1 MSTNVSTIVN
11 SSTRVLTRMY
21 NFQGHEVRAVITR
34 DDETLFCLSD
44 VCECCELTNP
54 AHMAKAIRERFACE
68 DKVMCTN
75 YVDIKNG
82 AMNYM
87 DIKNGSTNFVH
98 PLEEADDKGGCNT
111 TPLAPE
117 GSALTADLSKEQE
130 STQSPFL
137 TAHLDALAKDL
148 IYTSKAQQQSAFY
161 ACDEVNQEPGEFIKA
176 YSVETAKGFRNLL
189 FITEPQLYF
198 VMFRGR
204 SDMAKAFSMWVCNEV
219 LPSIRKHGYYH
230 TSYHNL
236 VALPELPQRNASGH
250 YDTSYP
256 QVLRQVQEY
265 YQMDSH
271 SLELMQWVVDRAIA
285 QGYAR
290 AKTNERELAKEVQD
304 LKEKLATASS
314 ETLGL
319 AKAEREEW
327 EGKYNEAWKL
337 LDETQDE
344 LAKMKKHITLY
355 KSVVRSLLEACS
367 NAQTKELVEALIDC
381 IF

>member
-1 MSTNVSTIVN
+1 MSTNVSTVVN

-21 NFQGHEVRAVITR
+21 NFQGHDVRAVITR

-44 VCECCELTNP
+44 VCECCDLQKRNQV
-54 AHMAKAIRERFACE
+54 ANMIRERFDPQQTALE
-68 DKVMCTN
+68 SD
-75 YVDIKNG
+75 
-82 AMNYM
+82 
-87 DIKNGSTNFVH
+87 ST
-98 PLEEADDKGGCNT
+98 KGGRNT

-117 GSALTADLSKEQE
+117 DSALTADLSKEQE
-130 STQSPFL
+130 SAQSPFL

-148 IYTSKAQQQSAFY
+148 IYSSKAQQQSAFY
-161 ACDEVNQEPGEFIKA
+161 ACDDIQQDPHELIKM
-176 YSVETAKGFRNLL
+176 YTVETPGGVQKML

-230 TSYHNL
+230 ASYHNL

-304 LKEKLATASS
+304 LKEQLATASS

-327 EGKYNEAWKL
+327 EGKYNEAWRL

>member
-1 MSTNVSTIVN
+1 MSTNALTLVN
-11 SSTRVLTRMY
+11 ESALMLTSMY

-34 DDETLFCLSD
+34 DDVTLFCLND
-44 VCECCELTNP
+44 VCECCEFRDISNMSRQLRSRFDKPNQGVVNYTYP
-54 AHMAKAIRERFACE
+54 LAKADTEG
-68 DKVMCTN
+68 DVN
-75 YVDIKNG
+75 Y
-82 AMNYM
+82 
-87 DIKNGSTNFVH
+87 
-98 PLEEADDKGGCNT
+98 T
-111 TPLAPE
+111 TPE
-117 GSALTADLSKEQE
+117 SKEQE

-161 ACDEVNQEPGEFIKA
+161 ACDDIQQDANDPIKA
-176 YSVETAKGFRNLL
+176 YTVETPGGVQKML

>member
-1 MSTNVSTIVN
+1 MSTNVSTVVN

-21 NFQGHEVRAVITR
+21 NFQGHDVRAVITR
-34 DDETLFCLSD
+34 DDETLFCLND
-44 VCECCELTNP
+44 VCECCELTQP
-54 AHMAKAIRERFACE
+54 SHMAKAIRERFACG
-68 DKVMCTN
+68 DKVM
-75 YVDIKNG
+75 
-82 AMNYM
+82 
-87 DIKNGSTNFVH
+87 STNFVDIKITSTNFV
-98 PLEEADDKGGCNT
+98 PPFSSED
-111 TPLAPE
+111 
-117 GSALTADLSKEQE
+117 SKEQQ
-130 STQSPFL
+130 SSSSPFL
-137 TAHLDALAKDL
+137 SAHLDALANDL
-148 IYTSKAQQQSAFY
+148 IYSSRAQQQSAFY

-236 VALPELPQRNASGH
+236 AALPELPQRNASGH

-290 AKTNERELAKEVQD
+290 AKTNERELVEEVQD
-304 LKEKLATASS
+304 LKEQLATAANDS
-314 ETLGL
+314 LGL
-319 AKAEREEW
+319 SKAEREEW

>member
-1 MSTNVSTIVN
+1 MSTNVSTVVN

-82 AMNYM
+82 STEYM
-87 DIKNGSTNFVH
+87 GIKNGSTNFVH
-98 PLEEADDKGGCNT
+98 PSEEADDKGGCNT
-111 TPLAPE
+111 TPL
-117 GSALTADLSKEQE
+117 DSKEQE
-130 STQSPFL
+130 SAQSPFL

-148 IYTSKAQQQSAFY
+148 IYSSRAQQQSAFY
-161 ACDEVNQEPGEFIKA
+161 ACDEVNQKPGEFIKA
-176 YSVETAKGFRNLL
+176 YSVETAKGFQALL

-304 LKEKLATASS
+304 LKEQLATASS

-337 LDETQDE
+337 LDETQEE

>member
-1 MSTNVSTIVN
+1 MSTNVSTVVN

-54 AHMAKAIRERFACE
+54 ANMAKAIRERFAGDE
-68 DKVMCTN
+68 SVMSM
-75 YVDIKNG
+75 KS
-82 AMNYM
+82 M
-87 DIKNGSTNFVH
+87 DIKNGSMNYIDLKNGSMNFIH
-98 PLEEADDKGGCNT
+98 PSEEADT
-111 TPLAPE
+111 E
-117 GSALTADLSKEQE
+117 GDRKTDTLVEAAESKEQE
-130 STQSPFL
+130 SAQSPFL

-148 IYTSKAQQQSAFY
+148 IYSSKAQQQSAFY
-161 ACDEVNQEPGEFIKA
+161 ACDEVNQKKGEFIKA
-176 YSVETAKGFRNLL
+176 YSVETAKGFQALL

-271 SLELMQWVVDRAIA
+271 CLELMQWVVDRAIA

-304 LKEKLATASS
+304 LKEQLATASS

-337 LDETQDE
+337 LDETQEE

>member
-1 MSTNVSTIVN
+1 MSTNVSTVVN

-44 VCECCELTNP
+44 VCECCDIQKGSHASSALRNRFSVEP
-54 AHMAKAIRERFACE
+54 MA
-68 DKVMCTN
+68 
-75 YVDIKNG
+75 
-82 AMNYM
+82 
-87 DIKNGSTNFVH
+87 
-98 PLEEADDKGGCNT
+98 LESAS
-111 TPLAPE
+111 PE
-117 GSALTADLSKEQE
+117 GSPKAATLVEAADSKEQE

-161 ACDEVNQEPGEFIKA
+161 ACDDIQQDANDPIKA
-176 YSVETAKGFRNLL
+176 YTVETPGGVQKML

-236 VALPELPQRNASGH
+236 VALPELPQRNAAGH

-304 LKEKLATASS
+304 LKEQLATASS

-337 LDETQDE
+337 LDETQEE

>member
-1 MSTNVSTIVN
+1 MSTNVSTVVN

-34 DDETLFCLSD
+34 DDETLFCLND
-44 VCECCELTNP
+44 VFACCELSNIGNIT
-54 AHMAKAIRERFACE
+54 KQIRERFNQGDMKYITPL
-68 DKVMCTN
+68 DK
-75 YVDIKNG
+75 G
-82 AMNYM
+82 GMNY
-87 DIKNGSTNFVH
+87 IT
-98 PLEEADDKGGCNT
+98 PLEEADTEVVRKTDT
-111 TPLAPE
+111 LAE
-117 GSALTADLSKEQE
+117 AAESKEQQ
-130 STQSPFL
+130 SSSSPFL
-137 TAHLDALAKDL
+137 SAHLDALANDL
-148 IYTSKAQQQSAFY
+148 IYSSRAQQQSAFY
-161 ACDEVNQEPGEFIKA
+161 ACDDIQQDANDPIKA
-176 YSVETAKGFRNLL
+176 YTVETPGGVQKML

-304 LKEKLATASS
+304 LKEQLATASS

-337 LDETQDE
+337 LDETQEE

>member
-1 MSTNVSTIVN
+1 MSTNVSTVVN

-21 NFQGHEVRAVITR
+21 NFQGHDVRAVITR
-34 DDETLFCLSD
+34 DDETLFCLND
-44 VCECCELTNP
+44 VCECCELKQP
-54 AHMAKAIRERFACE
+54 SHMAKSVRELFEERVHELRAPL
-68 DKVMCTN
+68 DKG
-75 YVDIKNG
+75 D
-82 AMNYM
+82 MNY
-87 DIKNGSTNFVH
+87 I
-98 PLEEADDKGGCNT
+98 
-111 TPLAPE
+111 TPLASEDLQGDVNYVSPE
-117 GSALTADLSKEQE
+117 SKEQQ
-130 STQSPFL
+130 SSSSPFL
-137 TAHLDALAKDL
+137 SAHLDALANDL
-148 IYTSKAQQQSAFY
+148 IYSSRAQQQSSFY
-161 ACDEVNQEPGEFIKA
+161 ACDDIQQDANDPIKA
-176 YSVETAKGFRNLL
+176 YTVETPGGVQKML

-271 SLELMQWVVDRAIA
+271 SLELMQWIVDRAIA

-304 LKEKLATASS
+304 LREQLATASS

-337 LDETQDE
+337 LDDTQDE

>member
-1 MSTNVSTIVN
+1 MSTNVSTVVN

-21 NFQGHEVRAVITR
+21 NFQGHDVRAVITR

-44 VCECCELTNP
+44 VCECCDLQKRNQV
-54 AHMAKAIRERFACE
+54 ANMIRERFDPQQTALE
-68 DKVMCTN
+68 SD
-75 YVDIKNG
+75 
-82 AMNYM
+82 
-87 DIKNGSTNFVH
+87 ST
-98 PLEEADDKGGCNT
+98 KGGRIT
-111 TPLAPE
+111 SPLAPE

-130 STQSPFL
+130 SAQSPFL

-148 IYTSKAQQQSAFY
+148 IYSSKAQQQSAFY
-161 ACDEVNQEPGEFIKA
+161 ACDDIQQDPDELIKM
-176 YSVETAKGFRNLL
+176 YTVETPGGVQKML

-304 LKEKLATASS
+304 LKEKLSLASS

-337 LDETQDE
+337 LDETQEE

>member
-1 MSTNVSTIVN
+1 MSTNVSTVVN

-34 DDETLFCLSD
+34 DDETLFCLND
-44 VCECCELTNP
+44 VCECCELQKRNN
-54 AHMAKAIRERFACE
+54 ASAAIRERFSVEPKA
-68 DKVMCTN
+68 
-75 YVDIKNG
+75 
-82 AMNYM
+82 
-87 DIKNGSTNFVH
+87 
-98 PLEEADDKGGCNT
+98 LES
-111 TPLAPE
+111 APE
-117 GSALTADLSKEQE
+117 KGVCKTDYLSQEGVCKTDTLVEAAESKEQE

-148 IYTSKAQQQSAFY
+148 IYSSKAQQQSAFY
-161 ACDEVNQEPGEFIKA
+161 ACDDIQQDANDPIKA
-176 YSVETAKGFRNLL
+176 YTVETPGGVQKML

-304 LKEKLATASS
+304 LKEKLSLASS

>member
-1 MSTNVSTIVN
+1 
-11 SSTRVLTRMY
+11 MY
-21 NFQGHEVRAVITR
+21 T
-34 DDETLFCLSD
+34 
-44 VCECCELTNP
+44 
-54 AHMAKAIRERFACE
+54 
-68 DKVMCTN
+68 
-75 YVDIKNG
+75 
-82 AMNYM
+82 
-87 DIKNGSTNFVH
+87 
-98 PLEEADDKGGCNT
+98 
-111 TPLAPE
+111 
-117 GSALTADLSKEQE
+117 
-130 STQSPFL
+130 
-137 TAHLDALAKDL
+137 
-148 IYTSKAQQQSAFY
+148 
-161 ACDEVNQEPGEFIKA
+161 
-176 YSVETAKGFRNLL
+176 VETPGGVQKML

-304 LKEKLATASS
+304 LKEQLATASS

-319 AKAEREEW
+319 SKAEREEW

-337 LDETQDE
+337 LDDTQEE

>member
-1 MSTNVSTIVN
+1 MSTNVSTVVN

-34 DDETLFCLSD
+34 DDETLFCLND
-44 VCECCELTNP
+44 VCECCELKQP
-54 AHMAKAIRERFACE
+54 SHMAKSVRELFEERVHELRAPL
-68 DKVMCTN
+68 DKG
-75 YVDIKNG
+75 D
-82 AMNYM
+82 MNY
-87 DIKNGSTNFVH
+87 I
-98 PLEEADDKGGCNT
+98 
-111 TPLAPE
+111 TPLASEDLQGDVNYVSPE
-117 GSALTADLSKEQE
+117 SKEQQ
-130 STQSPFL
+130 SSSSPFL
-137 TAHLDALAKDL
+137 SAHLDALANDL
-148 IYTSKAQQQSAFY
+148 IYSSRAQQQSSFY
-161 ACDEVNQEPGEFIKA
+161 ACDDIQQDANDPIKA
-176 YSVETAKGFRNLL
+176 YTVETPGGVQKML

-271 SLELMQWVVDRAIA
+271 SLELMQWIVDRAIA

-304 LKEKLATASS
+304 LREQLATASS

-337 LDETQDE
+337 LDDTQDE

>member
-1 MSTNVSTIVN
+1 MSTNVSTVVN

-54 AHMAKAIRERFACE
+54 ANMAKAIRERFACGE
-68 DKVMCTN
+68 EVMSMN
-75 YVDIKNG
+75 YIDIKNTS
-82 AMNYM
+82 MNF
-87 DIKNGSTNFVH
+87 IPPS
-98 PLEEADDKGGCNT
+98 EEADTEGVCKT
-111 TPLAPE
+111 SPL
-117 GSALTADLSKEQE
+117 DSKEQE

-148 IYTSKAQQQSAFY
+148 IYSSKAQQQSAFY

-304 LKEKLATASS
+304 LKEQLATASS

-319 AKAEREEW
+319 SKAEREEW

-337 LDETQDE
+337 LDETQEE

>member
-1 MSTNVSTIVN
+1 MSTNVSTVVN

-34 DDETLFCLSD
+34 DDETLFCLND
-44 VCECCELTNP
+44 VCECCELTQP
-54 AHMAKAIRERFACE
+54 SHMAKAIRERFACD
-68 DKVMCTN
+68 DKVM
-75 YVDIKNG
+75 
-82 AMNYM
+82 
-87 DIKNGSTNFVH
+87 STNFVDIKITSTNFVP
-98 PLEEADDKGGCNT
+98 PLEEA
-111 TPLAPE
+111 AE
-117 GSALTADLSKEQE
+117 SKEQQ
-130 STQSPFL
+130 SSSSPFL
-137 TAHLDALAKDL
+137 SAHLDALANDL
-148 IYTSKAQQQSAFY
+148 IYSSKAQQQSAFY
-161 ACDEVNQEPGEFIKA
+161 ACDEVNQEEGEFIKA

-236 VALPELPQRNASGH
+236 VALPELPQRNAAGH

-256 QVLRQVQEY
+256 QVLAQVQEY

-290 AKTNERELAKEVQD
+290 AKTKERDLAQEVLD
-304 LKEKLATASS
+304 LKEQLATAANDS
-314 ETLGL
+314 LGL

-381 IF
+381 IFQLTFNGDEPPTLYRCYCIYIYL

>member
-1 MSTNVSTIVN
+1 MSTNVSTVVN

-21 NFQGHEVRAVITR
+21 NFQGHDVRAVITR

-44 VCECCELTNP
+44 VCECCDIQRGSSASSAL
-54 AHMAKAIRERFACE
+54 RERFSVEPMALESGLSKGCGLTAPLDE
-68 DKVMCTN
+68 NGDVN
-75 YVDIKNG
+75 Y
-82 AMNYM
+82 
-87 DIKNGSTNFVH
+87 
-98 PLEEADDKGGCNT
+98 T
-111 TPLAPE
+111 TPE
-117 GSALTADLSKEQE
+117 SKEQE
-130 STQSPFL
+130 SAQSQFL

-161 ACDEVNQEPGEFIKA
+161 ACDDIQQDANDPIKA
-176 YSVETAKGFRNLL
+176 YTVETPGGVQKML

-304 LKEKLATASS
+304 LKEQLSTASS